1 VKYVLKISIFVKLA
15 LCVYT
20 SLIVLAIIMTTNLA
34 KEKGNGL
41 ILNYAAAVILIDF
54 DNIAAKLYVKLWD
67 KSLFKQFLEV

>member
-1 VKYVLKISIFVKLA
+1 
-15 LCVYT
+15 
-20 SLIVLAIIMTTNLA
+20 MTTNLA